1 MKDYEQKY
9 YDLLYKVKKYEK
21 LLSDPE
27 DENRELK
34 LLKDMN
40 IKQVIYESVK
50 LRKENKYD
58 KTRTNSRIS

>member
-21 LLSDPE
+21 LLSDLE